1 VTRVAY
7 EIPYEWKIGVRYL
20 RSRHRSGFVSFVASM
35 SVIGLALGVAVLV
48 VVLSVLNGFETELR
62 SRMLAVTSHATIAG
76 LDGEIAD
83 WRSALVQLRREPG
96 VRAVAPYIEA
106 RGLLANGQAVAGTMV
121 RGVLPAEEGDTIGL
135 GSRMLDG
142 RLADLEPGGFRV
154 ILGSALAAELGVKK
168 GQHIVL
174 MTPEGTATPAG
185 FMPRMRRL
193 TVSGI
198 FESGM
203 YEFDRGLALMH
214 LSDAAKLYRMGDN
227 VTGVRLA
234 LDDPFAAPQ
243 LVRSSAESLDIESNQ
258 NGFYV
263 SDWTRDH
270 ASFFRSIE
278 LTKSMMFFILLI
290 LVVVAA
296 INLIATLVMIVKE
309 KQTDIAILRTIG
321 AAPGNVLRMFV
332 VQGGLIGLVGTIAG
346 ALLGWLLALNV
357 TAVVHGI
364 ERLFGVRFLDPSV
377 YLMSD
382 LPSEVHLVDVLQVAA
397 VALLLA
403 ALATIYPAWRASRTL
418 PAEALRHE

>member
-1 VTRVAY
+1 MAM
-7 EIPYEWKIGVRYL
+7 PYEWMIGARYL
-20 RSRHRSGFVSFVASM
+20 RSQHRSGFVSFVASM

-62 SRMLAVTSHATIAG
+62 SRMLSVTSHATISG

-83 WRSALVQLRREPG
+83 WRQAQEQLAKVPG

-106 RGLLANGQAVAGTMV
+106 RGLLSHGQNVAGTMV
-121 RGVLPAEEGDTIGL
+121 RGVEPAAEGAAIGL
-135 GSRMLDG
+135 GSRMRAG
-142 RLADLEPGGFRV
+142 ALADLEAGRFNV

-168 GQHIVL
+168 GDSIVL
-174 MTPEGTATPAG
+174 MTPEATATPAG
-185 FMPRMRRL
+185 LMPRMRRFV
-193 TVSGI
+193 VSGI

-203 YEFDRGLALMH
+203 YEYDRGLALVH
-214 LSDAAKLYRMGDN
+214 RVDAARLYRLGDR
-227 VTGVRLA
+227 VTGLRLA
-234 LDDPFAAPQ
+234 LVDPFEAPH
-243 LVRSSAESLDIESNQ
+243 LVRSAAERLDITSNQ

-270 ASFFRSIE
+270 ANFFRSIE

-321 AAPGNVLRMFV
+321 AAPANVLRMFI
-332 VQGGLIGLVGTIAG
+332 VQGALIGLVGTLAG
-346 ALLGWLLALNV
+346 AALGWVLALNV
-357 TAVVHGI
+357 TTIVHGI
-364 ERLFGVRFLDPSV
+364 EKLFGVQFLDPSV
-377 YLMSD
+377 YMMSE
-382 LPSEVHLVDVLQVAA
+382 LPSEVHLADVAQVGG

-418 PAEALRHE
+418 PADALRHE